1 MIKVKLTNLYQI
13 KYYENDEL
21 KEKASMNGLLSTFT
35 LMDLQEQLDNDEIE
49 VVEINEK
56 AV

>member
-1 MIKVKLTNLYQI
+1 MKMKLENVYHI
-13 KYYENDEL
+13 KYYEGDEL
-21 KEKASMNGLLSTFT
+21 KEKGAVNGLLSTFT
-35 LMDLQEQLDNDEIE
+35 IMDLQEQLDKDEIK

>member
-1 MIKVKLTNLYQI
+1 MKLENVYQI

-21 KEKASMNGLLSTFT
+21 KEKAAVNGLLSHFT
-35 LMDLQEQLDNDEIE
+35 IMDLKEQVDNDEIK